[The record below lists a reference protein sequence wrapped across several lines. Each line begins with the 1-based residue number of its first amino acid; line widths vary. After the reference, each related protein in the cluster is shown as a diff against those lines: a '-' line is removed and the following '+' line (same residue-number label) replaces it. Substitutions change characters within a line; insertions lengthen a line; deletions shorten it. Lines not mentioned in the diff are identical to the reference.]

1 MEECP
6 GQYSDVMKTGLTV
19 LDGIA
24 RMHRRKQ
31 FGERPVYFS
40 SRLFKGVRFWP
51 LALVLFFSLCQVI
64 GLMCA
69 VPDVALA
76 DDTAVLSEESMVC
89 PMQAGLMCPPLLTSS
104 PDRQVKS
111 QPASD
116 LLDMSGA
123 TCPGAQVDL
132 SSISADRASDLSPP
146 FLSRPVV
153 SIKVLRI

>member
-1 MEECP
+1 MEQQKCTAEN
-6 GQYSDVMKTGLTV
+6 SS
-19 LDGIA
+19 
-24 RMHRRKQ
+24 
-31 FGERPVYFS
+31 GERPMYFS
-40 SRLFKGVRFWP
+40 IRLVQGVRFWP
-51 LALVLFFSLCQVI
+51 LTLVLFFSLCQVI

-76 DDTAVLSEESMVC
+76 DDTTVFSEETMVC
-89 PMQAGLMCPPLLTSS
+89 PMQTGLMCPPLLTSS

-123 TCPGAQVDL
+123 TCPGAQVDP
-132 SSISADRASDLSPP
+132 SSISSADRASDLSPP
-146 FLSRPVV
+146 FLSPPVV